1 MSTGLKTTM
10 RREVGRLA
18 SRRIYLFTMVLVPVL
33 MSLFFVDL
41 LGPGL
46 PLKIPS
52 AIVDLDHSPMSRS
65 IARSINS
72 TELIDITCRLESYEA
87 AMEATRKGD
96 IFGFFIIPSNFQSDA
111 LAGRTPTLE
120 YYTNMTY
127 FVPGTL
133 AYKGFKTVAV
143 GTAGSMVRAT
153 LISAGADPETVG
165 SLIRPLNVDAH
176 PIGNPWTNYSY
187 YLTPS
192 FLAGLFAL
200 MIMLVTSFSI
210 SNEIKSGTSAGWL
223 SAARGRMSV
232 ALAGK
237 LIPQFVIWVAVCVGQ
252 PGNGGA
258 VCIDCAESASFDDAC
273 GTVRHT
279 LILVCGIFVSGAEH
293 VWGDRHIQL
302 SDAGALLLS
311 YICQ

>member
-176 PIGNPWTNYSY
+176 PIGNQ
-187 YLTPS
+187 
-192 FLAGLFAL
+192 
-200 MIMLVTSFSI
+200 I
-210 SNEIKSGTSAGWL
+210 
-223 SAARGRMSV
+223 GR
-232 ALAGK
+232 A
-237 LIPQFVIWVAVCVGQ
+237 
-252 PGNGGA
+252 
-258 VCIDCAESASFDDAC
+258 
-273 GTVRHT
+273 
-279 LILVCGIFVSGAEH
+279 H
-293 VWGDRHIQL
+293 V
-302 SDAGALLLS
+302 
-311 YICQ
+311 

>member
-52 AIVDLDHSPMSRS
+52 AIV
-65 IARSINS
+65 ARSINS

-143 GTAGSMVRAT
+143 GTAGSMVR
-153 LISAGADPETVG
+153 V
-165 SLIRPLNVDAH
+165 
-176 PIGNPWTNYSY
+176 PI
-187 YLTPS
+187 L
-192 FLAGLFAL
+192 
-200 MIMLVTSFSI
+200 
-210 SNEIKSGTSAGWL
+210 
-223 SAARGRMSV
+223 R
-232 ALAGK
+232 
-237 LIPQFVIWVAVCVGQ
+237 Q
-252 PGNGGA
+252 
-258 VCIDCAESASFDDAC
+258 
-273 GTVRHT
+273 
-279 LILVCGIFVSGAEH
+279 
-293 VWGDRHIQL
+293 
-302 SDAGALLLS
+302 
-311 YICQ
+311 